1 MGQPSLQMSSAAFL
15 RDRGREAGG
24 LGFANGEK
32 PPARQGRRGPRCSWY
47 HPKNPKRL
55 CLPITSRP
63 RTTNLREIALKT
75 KRARAGGRP
84 AMMFPWV
91 SRASRVPSV
100 SHRTNPAPSRLPY
113 CPAAATRLPPS
124 VPRSFADS
132 QTSDSKHRKQSHHI
146 VTASFKVQESE
157 NLTKWHLGTAHHY
170 RKSENRRASSQVLV
184 YTGEGGGGQKK
195 T

>member
-132 QTSDSKHRKQSHHI
+132 QTSDSKHRKPFLAQGGPSWDRGKAQREGEYKSLFP
-146 VTASFKVQESE
+146 TGLLAS
-157 NLTKWHLGTAHHY
+157 
-170 RKSENRRASSQVLV
+170 RA
-184 YTGEGGGGQKK
+184 GQRC
-195 T
+195 